1 MGWLEDEVGDL
12 SGIVGSATL
21 RRRGGR
27 WCAVV
32 RVRVTGDDGAVWTQ
46 RTRDTQIPCGK
57 VGDEA
62 YEEAMARCLHW
73 RDEVLVSEVLARAQV
88 ACDRRVAS
96 MRGTDAATPWLGVG
110 FDEYAAHYLDVLRST
125 AAVSPETLRG
135 YRGEAFH
142 MISPRMPDK
151 AISAITTEDIES
163 VMAALLGAGYS
174 TGTVKKCMN
183 LLGAMFKRAVMVD
196 GLVRSPCEG
205 VRPPAPDPPR
215 QNALSGSGWSSL
227 LETLASMRQTP
238 VVCAARLALLL
249 GLTREEVCAL
259 TWRDWD
265 LAEETG
271 VLRITSAVARA
282 ETGYER
288 RKPKTSARI
297 RSIPIT
303 KAARE
308 AGAAR
313 RLEAEAECAATGEA
327 GPGADDYVIGHPDGT
342 WFSPGALTHGWST
355 LCKANGWVGE
365 RGLPLTFHDLRH
377 TFATRLVASGADVKS
392 ASRIMG
398 HSTPS
403 TTLKVYA
410 SEDAAAKRRAMDSL
424 EGALDGN
431 GPQRDDE
438 RIVGML
444 AKAIKSAIDM

>member
-21 RRRGGR
+21 RQRGGR

-32 RVRVTGDDGAVWTQ
+32 RVRTTGDNGPAWIQ
-46 RTRDTQIPCGK
+46 RTRDTQIPCGD

-62 YEEAMARCLHW
+62 YDEAMARCLRW
-73 RDEVLVSEVLARAQV
+73 RDEVLVSEVLARAQG
-88 ACDRRVAS
+88 ACDRKVAS
-96 MRGTDAATPWLGVG
+96 MRGTDGATPWLSAE
-110 FDEYAAHYLDVLRST
+110 FDEYATHYLDVLRST

-135 YRGEAFH
+135 YRGEARR
-142 MISPRMPDK
+142 MIAPRMPAK
-151 AISAITTEDIES
+151 PISAITTEDVES
-163 VMAALLGAGYS
+163 VMAALLDAGYS
-174 TGTVKKCMN
+174 TSTVKKCMN
-183 LLGAMFKRAVMVD
+183 LLGAIFKRAVMVD

-227 LETLASMRQTP
+227 LETLAAMRQTP
-238 VVCAARLALLL
+238 VVCAARIALLL

-271 VLRITSAVARA
+271 MLRITSAVARA
-282 ETGYER
+282 ESGYER
-288 RKPKTSARI
+288 RKPKTNARI
-297 RSIPIT
+297 RTIPIT
-303 KAARE
+303 RAARE

-313 RLEAEAECAATGEA
+313 RAEAEAEFAAAGEA
-327 GPGADDYVIGHPDGT
+327 GPGGDDYMIGHPDGT

-377 TFATRLVASGADVKS
+377 SFATRLVATGADVKS

-403 TTLKVYA
+403 TTLRVYA
-410 SEDAAAKRRAMDSL
+410 SEDATAKQRAMDGL
-424 EGALDGN
+424 EGALDG
-431 GPQRDDE
+431 GGQAGDDE
-438 RIVGML
+438 RIVGVL
-444 AKAIKSAIDM
+444 ARAIRSAMGS

>member
-1 MGWLEDEVGDL
+1 MGWLADEMGDL
-12 SGIVGSATL
+12 SGIVGSGSL
-21 RRRGGR
+21 RRRDGR

-32 RVRVTGDDGAVWTQ
+32 RVRTTRNGETAWVQ
-46 RTRDTQIPCGK
+46 RTRDTRIPCGV

-62 YEEAMARCLHW
+62 YTKALAECAHW
-73 RDEVLVSEVLARAQV
+73 RDEILVSEVLARAQA
-88 ACDRRVAS
+88 ACDLRDAS
-96 MRGTDAATPWLGVG
+96 ARGTDAATAWLAAS
-110 FDEYAAHYLDVLRST
+110 FDEYAEHYLDVLRTTGS
-125 AAVSPETLRG
+125 VSPETLRG

-151 AISAITTEDIES
+151 SIAAITTEDIES
-163 VMAALLGAGYS
+163 VVSSLLEAGYS
-174 TGTVKKCMN
+174 TGTVKKCVN
-183 LLGAMFKRAVMVD
+183 LLGAIFKRAVMVD
-196 GLVRSPCEG
+196 GLLRSPCEG

-215 QNALSGSGWSSL
+215 QNALSKRGWEEL
-227 LETLASMRQTP
+227 IGTLAAMRQTP

-265 LAEETG
+265 LAVETG
-271 VLRITSAVARA
+271 VLRITSAIARA
-282 ETGYER
+282 ETGYEK

-297 RSIPIT
+297 RTIPIT

-431 GPQRDDE
+431 GPQGDDE

>member
-21 RRRGGR
+21 RQRGGR

-32 RVRVTGDDGAVWTQ
+32 RVRTTGDNGPAWIQ
-46 RTRDTQIPCGK
+46 RTRDTQIPCGD

-62 YEEAMARCLHW
+62 YDEAMARCLRW
-73 RDEVLVSEVLARAQV
+73 RDEVLVSEVLARAQG

-96 MRGTDAATPWLGVG
+96 MRGTDGATPWLSAE
-110 FDEYAAHYLDVLRST
+110 FDEYATHYLDVLRST

-135 YRGEAFH
+135 YMGEARR
-142 MISPRMPDK
+142 MIAPRMPAK
-151 AISAITTEDIES
+151 PISAITTEDVES
-163 VMAALLGAGYS
+163 VMAALLDAGYS
-174 TGTVKKCMN
+174 TSTVKKCMN
-183 LLGAMFKRAVMVD
+183 LLGAIFKRAVMVD

-227 LETLASMRQTP
+227 LETLAAMRQTP

-271 VLRITSAVARA
+271 MLRITSAVARA
-282 ETGYER
+282 ESGYER
-288 RKPKTSARI
+288 RKPKTNARI
-297 RSIPIT
+297 RTIPIT
-303 KAARE
+303 RAARE

-313 RLEAEAECAATGEA
+313 RAEAEAEFAAAGEA
-327 GPGADDYVIGHPDGT
+327 GPEGDDYMIGHPDGT

-377 TFATRLVASGADVKS
+377 SFATRLVATGADVKS

-398 HSTPS
+398 HSTAGARQVMARGSSACSRGRSGAPWGLDE
-403 TTLKVYA
+403 TT
-410 SEDAAAKRRAMDSL
+410 R
-424 EGALDGN
+424 
-431 GPQRDDE
+431 QRNRE
-438 RIVGML
+438 TMQR
-444 AKAIKSAIDM
+444 